1 MASREETTPLFGRRK
16 QAQQQPQRGVDNDY
30 APTADDFDKED
41 RRPVMGRLSAALSS
55 IFSPVMSK
63 GGPATPLS
71 AADKEV
77 AATEEENYYED
88 TYNDYPWR
96 CSFGTHEDVST
107 VLNSANYILS

>member
-16 QAQQQPQRGVDNDY
+16 QAQQQKPQRGTDEDY
-30 APTADDFDKED
+30 DDKQD

-71 AADKEV
+71 AAEKEV
-77 AATEEENYYED
+77 TGTEEENYYED
-88 TYNDYPWR
+88 PYNDYPWR

-107 VLNSANYILS
+107 ARSSANYILFLILLS